1 MNLKHFVL
9 QLFLLTPTL
18 FSLSAQNTLQTV
30 DAQNGP
36 YNAQSLISNVFL
48 GEGVEVLSVTYNGSP
63 RAIGYFSGGTQ
74 SIGIERGII
83 MTSGFAA
90 KPAAGFGPPDVGQ
103 NFASNSNGS
112 SATDANLSSIATAA
126 VRDVAVYTITFK
138 PNSDILSFR
147 YCFGSE
153 EYPEYSCTSF
163 NDVFGFF
170 IQGPNYP
177 TPTNIAKIPNTNL
190 PVSINNIHP
199 YNDQNGPNPNPCF
212 PFNAQYY
219 NGNSNT
225 NKQPVYDGYT
235 DIFTATAMV
244 IPCQTYTIKLAI
256 ADVFDSAYDSG
267 VFLEARSFG
276 TSGLRVAAVTPAADG
291 SVAEGCSA
299 ATINFTIAQPQTQ
312 NFPINYEVFG
322 SATPGIDFT
331 SLPPNLFIPAGQT
344 QLSVNI
350 PGLEDGLTEVPED
363 VFVRVKVDACNW
375 DTVRIL
381 IKDNLLVPPVMQDTG
396 ICIAGTPITLNATVP
411 IQTPPPPTFSNNN
424 AIPIPDNYP
433 AVNSPVNVS
442 GVQPVTL
449 GPGIIRSVC
458 VNLAHSYDDD
468 IDLFL
473 ISPGGQVLELTT
485 DNGGSG
491 DNYTNTCFTP
501 SASVPINFPGPQA
514 PASAAPFSG
523 NFQPEGAWSD
533 LWDTPTRPSNGTWQL
548 QAADDFP
555 TFTGSIQNWS
565 ITFAPLYEVN
575 YAWSAGV
582 NCPTCP
588 VNTIVPTASSTYYVT
603 ATDIYGCSTTDS
615 VHVAVAQLSANVAV
629 VSDVSCFGN
638 NDGKLLANA
647 NIGGNNTYLWSDPAG
662 QTTQTASNLAPGTY
676 QVTISNPAGC
686 TGVAS
691 ATVTEPP
698 LLNLNAASANV
709 SCFGGSNGTADAT
722 VAGGTAPYQYL
733 WSNGQ
738 TTVSQNGLPAG
749 AYSVTVTDANG
760 CTDAGQVNITQPSA
774 IQLSVAQTVN
784 VSCFGGNN
792 GQISVQAQGGAGA
805 LAYLWSNG
813 QTGATATALVAG
825 SYTVTV
831 SDTNGCTRTVAGN
844 LTQPQQLSVQS
855 SQLAA
860 RCFGEANGEIQLT
873 VGGGIPGYSALWQ
886 GPGGYTG
893 NGLTVTGIRAG
904 AYQATVTDL
913 NGCTRTISAS
923 VDQPDVLALNIPATA
938 DTICFQSNNGT
949 VSVTASGGN
958 GGYTFSWNNGQSG
971 PTAAGLTAGIYL
983 VTATDVRGCLT
994 SGQSVV
1000 PQKDQL
1006 FATALAANPRCH
1018 DGEDGYATV
1027 NNIRYGTSPA
1037 SPAAFQYLWNT
1048 TPAQTSQTAI
1058 NLKADQS
1065 YAVTVTDQ
1073 DGCSASYSFSLDN
1086 PAPVLASITGK
1097 SDVLCNGDPTGWAS
1111 AKATG
1116 GTAPY
1121 TWKWANSSTPADSV
1135 GRGLLAGTNRV
1146 TISDVF
1152 GCDATVTVEIKEPA
1166 RLIGQ
1171 AIPSHVK
1178 CYGERSGSASITAFG
1193 GVTPYKYIWWNGVTG
1208 TQVTG
1213 LPAGE
1218 IGVTVSDAN
1227 GCATPVI
1234 TEILQ
1239 PETPISGLVVLTEP
1253 SCYGY
1258 HDGRIQILPSGGS
1271 PPYRYALNDKPWNG
1285 SSVQIGLYAG
1295 LYIPKIADANGCT
1308 VELPVT
1314 QLNNPIQVIANLGPD
1329 ITIQFGQDTQLFLQ
1343 VYNSVGSYSILW
1355 EPEDTSWLSCTDCRN
1370 PAVYDLANPHYF
1382 DVEVT
1387 DQNGCRAS
1395 DQVLIQVLVPRKVH
1409 VPTAFS
1415 PNGDNVNDLLLV
1427 HGQSESRALTFRVY
1441 DRWGE
1446 QVYEAANFDFNDENI
1461 GWDGNFRGQPMNPGV
1476 FVWVLEAKFA
1486 DGHTEVFRGNTTLV
1500 R

>member
-1 MNLKHFVL
+1 MNLRHFV
-9 QLFLLTPTL
+9 QLLLLSTPTFL
-18 FSLSAQNTLQTV
+18 SLSAQNTLQTV

-36 YNAQSLISNVFL
+36 YNAQSLVSNVFL
-48 GEGVEVLSVTYNGSP
+48 GEGVEVLNVTYNGSP

-83 MTSGFAA
+83 MTSGYAA

-147 YCFGSE
+147 YCFASE

-199 YNDQNGPNPNPCF
+199 YNDQNGPNPNPCL

-225 NKQPVYDGYT
+225 TKQPVYDGYT

-291 SVAEGCSA
+291 SIAEGCSA

-312 NFPINYEVFG
+312 NFPINYEVLG
-322 SATPGIDFT
+322 SATPGVDFT
-331 SLPPNLFIPAGQT
+331 SLPANLFIPAGQT

-363 VFVRVKVDACNW
+363 VIVRVKVDACNW

-381 IKDNLLVPPVMQDTG
+381 IKDNLLVPPAMQDTG
-396 ICIAGTPITLNATVP
+396 ICISGTPITLNATVP

-424 AIPIPDNYP
+424 SIPIPDNYP
-433 AVNSPVNVS
+433 AVNSQVSVS
-442 GVQPVTL
+442 GVQPLTL
-449 GPGIIRSVC
+449 GTGVIRSVC
-458 VNLAHSYDDD
+458 VNLTHSYDDD

-485 DNGGSG
+485 DNGASG

-501 SASVPINFPGPQA
+501 SAAVPINFPGPQA
-514 PASAAPFSG
+514 PASAAPFTG
-523 NFQPEGAWSD
+523 NFQPEGSWSD
-533 LWDTPTRPSNGTWQL
+533 LWDTPTRPSNGNWQL

-582 NCPTCP
+582 SCPTCP
-588 VNTIVPTASSTYYVT
+588 INTIIPAASSTYYVT
-603 ATDIYGCSTTDS
+603 ATDIYGCSATDS
-615 VHVAVAQLSANVAV
+615 VHVSVAQLSATAAV
-629 VSDVSCFGN
+629 VSDVSCFGK
-638 NDGKLLANA
+638 NDGQLLATA

-662 QTTQTASNLAPGTY
+662 QTTQTASGLAPGTY

-691 ATVTEPP
+691 ATITEPP
-698 LLNLNAASANV
+698 LLDLNANAANV
-709 SCFGGSNGTADAT
+709 TCFGGNNGSAQAQIT
-722 VAGGTAPYQYL
+722 GGTAPYQYL

-738 TTVSQNGLPAG
+738 TTGNPNGLAAG
-749 AYSVTVTDANG
+749 AYTVTVTDANG

-774 IQLSVAQTVN
+774 IQLSVAQSVN

-813 QTGATATALVAG
+813 QTTSTATSLVAG

-831 SDTNGCTRTVAGN
+831 TDSNGCTRTVSAT

-855 SQLAA
+855 SQSPA
-860 RCFGEANGEIQLT
+860 RCFGEANGEVLLT

-893 NGLTVTGIRAG
+893 SGLSITGVGAG
-904 AYQATVTDL
+904 AYLATVTDQ
-913 NGCTRTISAS
+913 NGCNRTLTAS
-923 VDQPDVLALNIPATA
+923 VAQPDVLALNIPAVA
-938 DTICFQSNNGT
+938 DTICFQSSTGT
-949 VSVTASGGN
+949 VSAVASGGN
-958 GGYTFSWNNGQSG
+958 GGYTYTWNNGQSG
-971 PTAAGLTAGIYL
+971 PTAAGLVAGTYQ
-983 VTATDVRGCLT
+983 VTATDIRGCLT
-994 SGQSVV
+994 AGQSVV
-1000 PQKDQL
+1000 PQKEQL
-1006 FATALAANPRCH
+1006 SASALAVQPRCH

-1027 NNIRYGTSPA
+1027 NNIRYGASAA
-1037 SPAAFQYLWNT
+1037 SPAAFQYVWNT

-1073 DGCSASYSFSLDN
+1073 NGCSATYSFSLGN

-1097 SDVLCNGDPTGWAS
+1097 NDVLCNGDPTGWAS

-1135 GRGLLAGTNRV
+1135 GRGLLAGTNKV
-1146 TISDVF
+1146 TISDAF
-1152 GCDATVTVEIKEPA
+1152 GCNATATVEIKEPT

-1193 GVTPYKYIWWNGVTG
+1193 GVAPYKYIWWNGVTG

-1218 IGVTVSDAN
+1218 IGVTVTDAN

-1239 PETPISGLVVLTEP
+1239 PEIPISGQVILTEP
-1253 SCYGY
+1253 TCYGY

-1271 PPYRYALNDKPWNG
+1271 PPYRYALNNKPWNG

-1295 LYIPKIADANGCT
+1295 LYIPRIADANGCT

-1314 QLNNPIQVIANLGPD
+1314 QLNEPASVSADLGPD
-1329 ITIQFGQDTQLFLQ
+1329 LTIEFGEDAQLFLE
-1343 VYNSVGSYSILW
+1343 VFNAVGNYSVQW
-1355 EPEDTSWLSCTDCRN
+1355 APEDTSLLNCTNCID
-1370 PAVYDLANPHYF
+1370 PLVEGLTNPHYF
-1382 DVEVT
+1382 DAEVT

-1395 DQVLIQVLVPRKVH
+1395 DQVLIQVIVPRKVY

-1415 PNGDNVNDLLLV
+1415 PNGDSVNDLLLV
-1427 HGQSESRALTFRVY
+1427 HGQNESRALTFRVY

-1446 QVYEAANFDFNDENI
+1446 MVYEATNFDFNDENI
-1461 GWDGNFRGQPMNPGV
+1461 GWDGNFRGQPMNPAV
-1476 FVWVLEAKFA
+1476 FVWVLEAEFA

>member
-1 MNLKHFVL
+1 MNFRHFVL
-9 QLFLLTPTL
+9 QLFLLTPTP

-36 YNAQSLISNVFL
+36 YNAQSLVSNVFL

-74 SIGIERGII
+74 SIGIERGIV
-83 MTSGFAA
+83 MTSGYAA

-147 YCFGSE
+147 YCFASE
-153 EYPEYSCTSF
+153 EYPEYSCTAF

-199 YNDQNGPNPNPCF
+199 YNDQNNPNPNPCF

-225 NKQPVYDGYT
+225 TKQPVYDGYT

-291 SVAEGCSA
+291 SIAEGCSA

-312 NFPINYEVFG
+312 NFPINYEVLG
-322 SATPGIDFT
+322 SAIPGVDFT
-331 SLPPNLFIPAGQT
+331 GLPANLFIPAGQT
-344 QLSVNI
+344 QLSVTV

-363 VFVRVKVDACNW
+363 VIVRVKVDACNW

-424 AIPIPDNYP
+424 SIPIPDNYP
-433 AVNSPVNVS
+433 AVNSPVSVS

-458 VNLAHSYDDD
+458 VNLTHSYDDD

-485 DNGGSG
+485 DNGASG
-491 DNYTNTCFTP
+491 DNYTNTCFSP
-501 SASVPINFPGPQA
+501 SAAVPINFPGPQA
-514 PASAAPFSG
+514 PASAAPFTG

-533 LWDTPTRPSNGTWQL
+533 LWDTPTRPSNGNWQL

-582 NCPTCP
+582 NCPACP
-588 VNTIVPTASSTYYVT
+588 VNTIIPTASSTYYVT
-603 ATDIYGCSTTDS
+603 ATDIYGCSATDS
-615 VHVAVAQLSANVAV
+615 VHVSVAQLSATAAV
-629 VSDVSCFGN
+629 VSEVSCFGK
-638 NDGKLLANA
+638 NDGQLLATA

-662 QTTQTASNLAPGTY
+662 QTTQTASGLAPGTY

-686 TGVAS
+686 TGIAS
-691 ATVTEPP
+691 ATITEPP
-698 LLNLNAASANV
+698 LLDLNANAANV
-709 SCFGGSNGTADAT
+709 TCFGGNNGSALAQVT
-722 VAGGTAPYQYL
+722 GGTTPYQYL

-738 TTVSQNGLPAG
+738 TTGSVSGLPAG
-749 AYSVTVTDANG
+749 AYTVTITDAKG
-760 CTDAGQVNITQPSA
+760 CTDAGQVNVTQPSA
-774 IQLSVAQTVN
+774 IQLSVAQSVN
-784 VSCFGGNN
+784 ISCFGGNN

-813 QTGATATALVAG
+813 QTGATVTSLVAG
-825 SYTVTV
+825 NYTVTV
-831 SDTNGCTRTVAGN
+831 TDSNGCTRTVSAA

-855 SQLAA
+855 SQLSA

-873 VGGGIPGYSALWQ
+873 VGGGVPGYSALWQ

-893 NGLTVTGIRAG
+893 SGLSITGVGAG
-904 AYQATVTDL
+904 AYQATVTDQ
-913 NGCTRTISAS
+913 NGCTRTLAAS
-923 VDQPDVLALNIPATA
+923 VDQPDALTLNIPAVA
-938 DTICFQSNNGT
+938 DTICFQSSNGT
-949 VSVTASGGN
+949 VSVVASGGN
-958 GGYTFSWNNGQSG
+958 GGYAYTWNNGQSG
-971 PTAAGLTAGIYL
+971 PTAAGLTAGTYQ
-983 VTATDVRGCLT
+983 VTATDIRGCLT
-994 SGQSVV
+994 AGQSVV
-1000 PQKDQL
+1000 PQKEQL
-1006 FATALAANPRCH
+1006 FATALTADPRCH

-1027 NNIRYGTSPA
+1027 NNIRYGTSAA

-1048 TPAQTSQTAI
+1048 TPAQTAQTAI
-1058 NLKADQS
+1058 NLQTDQS
-1065 YAVTVTDQ
+1065 YSVTVTDQ
-1073 DGCSASYSFSLDN
+1073 DGCSATFGFSLGN
-1086 PAPVLASITGK
+1086 PVPVVASITGK

-1121 TWKWANSSTPADSV
+1121 TWAWANSSTPADSV

-1146 TISDVF
+1146 TISDAF
-1152 GCDATVTVEIKEPA
+1152 GCNATVTVEIKEPT

-1171 AIPSHVK
+1171 AIPTHVK
-1178 CYGERSGSASITAFG
+1178 CFGESSGGASITAFG

-1218 IGVTVSDAN
+1218 IGVTVTDAN

-1239 PETPISGLVVLTEP
+1239 PEIPISGLVVLFEP
-1253 SCYGY
+1253 TCYGY
-1258 HDGRIQILPSGGS
+1258 HDGRIQILPAGGS

-1295 LYIPKIADANGCT
+1295 LYTPKIADANGCA

-1314 QLNNPIQVIANLGPD
+1314 QLNNPTEVIANLGPD
-1329 ITIQFGQDTQLFLQ
+1329 MIIEFGQDTQLFLQ
-1343 VYNSVGSYSILW
+1343 VYNSVGSYSIQW

-1370 PAVYDLANPHYF
+1370 PAVYGLANPHYF

-1395 DQVLIQVLVPRKVH
+1395 DQLLIQVFIPRKVH

-1415 PNGDNVNDLLLV
+1415 PNGDNINDLLLV
-1427 HGQSESRALTFRVY
+1427 HGQSESRVRTFRVY

-1446 QVYEAANFDFNDENI
+1446 MIYEAANFAFNDANT
-1461 GWDGNFRGQPMNPGV
+1461 GWDGNFRSQPMDPGV
-1476 FVWVLEAKFA
+1476 FVWVLEAEFA

>member
-1 MNLKHFVL
+1 MNFKPFV
-9 QLFLLTPTL
+9 QLLFFVTPT
-18 FSLSAQNTLQTV
+18 FFRLSAQNLQTV

-36 YNAQSLISNVFL
+36 YNAQSLVSNVFL
-48 GEGVEVLSVTYNGSP
+48 GEGVEVLNVTYNGSP

-83 MTSGFAA
+83 MTSGYAA
-90 KPAAGFGPPDVGQ
+90 KPSAGFGPPDVGQ

-147 YCFGSE
+147 YCFASE
-153 EYPEYSCTSF
+153 EYPEYSCTAF

-199 YNDQNGPNPNPCF
+199 YNDQNNPNPDPCF

-291 SVAEGCSA
+291 SIAEGCSA

-312 NFPINYEVFG
+312 NFPIIYEVSG
-322 SATPGIDFT
+322 SATPGVDFT
-331 SLPPNLFIPAGQT
+331 SLPSNLSIPAGQT

-350 PGLEDGLTEVPED
+350 PGLEDGLTEIPED
-363 VFVRVKVDACNW
+363 LVVRVKVDACNW

-381 IKDNLLVPPVMQDTG
+381 IKDNLLVPPAMQDTG
-396 ICIAGTPITLNATVP
+396 VCITGTPVTLNATVP
-411 IQTPPPPTFSNNN
+411 IQTPPPPAFSNNN
-424 AIPIPDNYP
+424 SIPIPDNYP
-433 AVNSPVNVS
+433 AVNSPVSVS

-449 GPGIIRSVC
+449 GPGVIRSVC
-458 VNLAHSYDDD
+458 VNLTHSYDDD

-485 DNGGSG
+485 DNGASG

-501 SASVPINFPGPQA
+501 SAPVPITFPGPQA
-514 PASAAPFSG
+514 PASAAPFTG

-533 LWDTPTRPSNGTWQL
+533 LWDTPTRPSNGNWQL

-575 YAWSAGV
+575 YAWSTGV
-582 NCPTCP
+582 SCPTCP

-603 ATDIYGCSTTDS
+603 ATDIYGCSATDS
-615 VHVAVAQLSANVAV
+615 VHVSVAQLSATAAV
-629 VSDVSCFGN
+629 ISDVSCFGKS
-638 NDGKLLANA
+638 DGKLLANA

-662 QTTQTASNLAPGTY
+662 QTTQTASNLGPGTY
-676 QVTISNPAGC
+676 QVTIYNPAGC

-698 LLNLNAASANV
+698 LLDLNANASGV
-709 SCFGGSNGTADAT
+709 TCFGGNNGTAQT
-722 VAGGTAPYQYL
+722 LVTGGTTPYQYL

-738 TTVSQNGLPAG
+738 TSVSQSGLPAG
-749 AYSVTVTDANG
+749 NYTVTVTDSNG
-760 CTDAGQVNITQPSA
+760 CTDTGQVSISQPSA
-774 IQLSVAQTVN
+774 IQLSVTQSLD

-792 GQISVQAQGGAGA
+792 GQISVLAQGGAGA
-805 LAYLWSNG
+805 VTYLWSNG
-813 QTGATATALVAG
+813 QSGASATSLAAG
-825 SYTVTV
+825 NYTVTTTD
-831 SDTNGCTRTVAGN
+831 SNGCTRTVSATVSQP
-844 LTQPQQLSVQS
+844 TQLVVQS
-855 SQLAA
+855 SQQQA
-860 RCFGEANGEIQLT
+860 RCFGEANGQIQLT
-873 VGGGIPGYSALWQ
+873 VGGGVPGYSALWQ
-886 GPGGYTG
+886 GPNGYTG
-893 NGLTVTGIRAG
+893 NGLGISDINAG
-904 AYQATVTDL
+904 TYQVTVTDQ
-913 NGCTRTISAS
+913 NGCTRVTDAA
-923 VDQPDVLALNIPATA
+923 VDQPDPLTLSIPASA
-938 DTICFQSNNGT
+938 DTICFLGSSG
-949 VSVTASGGN
+949 VISVAAGGGN
-958 GGYTFSWNNGQSG
+958 GGYTYSWNNGQSG
-971 PTAAGLTAGIYL
+971 PTAAGLAAGTYQ
-983 VTATDVRGCLT
+983 VTATDIRGCLIT
-994 SGQSVV
+994 GQSVV
-1000 PQKDQL
+1000 PQKEQL
-1006 FATALAANPRCH
+1006 FASALTVQPRCH

-1027 NNIRYGTSPA
+1027 NNIRYGAVAANPA
-1037 SPAAFQYLWNT
+1037 DFQYLWST
-1048 TPAQTSQTAI
+1048 TPAQTAQTAI
-1058 NLKADQS
+1058 NLKAEQP
-1065 YAVTVTDQ
+1065 YTVTVTDP
-1073 DGCSASYSFSLDN
+1073 DGCSATYGFSLGN
-1086 PAPVLASITGK
+1086 PAPMVASITGK

-1116 GTAPY
+1116 GKAPY
-1121 TWKWANSSTPADSV
+1121 SWLWANSSTPADSV
-1135 GRGLLAGTNRV
+1135 GKGLLAGTNKV
-1146 TISDVF
+1146 TISDAF
-1152 GCDATVTVEIKEPA
+1152 GCNATVTVEINEPT

-1171 AIPSHVK
+1171 IIPAHVK
-1178 CYGERSGSASITAFG
+1178 CYGERSGSANVNAFG
-1193 GVTPYKYIWWNGVTG
+1193 GISPYKYIWWNGVTG

-1218 IGVTVSDAN
+1218 IGVTVTDAN

-1234 TEILQ
+1234 TDILQ
-1239 PETPISGLVVLTEP
+1239 PEMPITGQVVLTSP
-1253 SCYGY
+1253 TCHGY
-1258 HDGRIQILPSGGS
+1258 HDGRITILPSGGA

-1285 SSVQIGLYAG
+1285 SAVQIGLYAG
-1295 LYIPKIADANGCT
+1295 QYIPKVADANGCT

-1314 QLNNPIQVIANLGPD
+1314 QLNDPAEVIANLGPD
-1329 ITIQFGQDTQLFLQ
+1329 ITIEFAQDTQLLLE
-1343 VYNSVGSYSILW
+1343 VYNAVGTWSVQW
-1355 EPEDTSWLSCTDCRN
+1355 APEDIAWLSCSDCRN
-1370 PAVYDLANPHYF
+1370 PAVNGLSNPHYF

-1387 DQNGCRAS
+1387 DQNGCRAD
-1395 DQVLIQVLVPRKVH
+1395 DQVLIQVIVPRKVH

-1415 PNGDNVNDLLLV
+1415 PNGDFVNDLLLV
-1427 HGQSESRALTFRVY
+1427 HGQSTSRARTFRVY

-1446 QVYEAANFDFNDENI
+1446 MVYEAANFAFNDENT
-1461 GWDGNFRGQPMNPGV
+1461 GWDGSFRGQPMNPGV
-1476 FVWVLEAKFA
+1476 FIWVLEAEFA
-1486 DGHTEVFRGNTTLV
+1486 DGYTEIFRGNTTLV